1 MNQKLEGLQIG
12 RALAALSVA
21 YFHSWHVTLPFPP
34 NTAHPIPLLRD
45 YGELGVHFFFAV
57 SGFVICM
64 VVTSP
69 RFAIFSFMVQ
79 RFFRIW
85 PLWIATSLVYLYLTR
100 YLGRD
105 ANQTIPAFFYSLS
118 LLPTEGNP
126 FYDVGWSL
134 QHEIA
139 FYLVAALIVPK
150 LGIHALVLFLS
161 LCALADHTLPLPWYL
176 HQYFSFYPYFVAGIL
191 AFLLH
196 PSAKRAGVV
205 APVVAGFVLLWL
217 LPRAFYPIPMF
228 CLLIGISN
236 LNPKTILGGILVAL
250 GDASYSIYLLHPL
263 VLYYVYIHLQPPLP
277 PVWVQEPLRYAAL
290 MMICFL
296 SLASWR
302 FFERPMISL
311 GRMLGNLHD
320 RAGAKARKA
329 ARR

>member
-1 MNQKLEGLQIG
+1 MDQKLEGLQVG

-34 NTAHPIPLLRD
+34 DTAHPIPLLRD
-45 YGELGVHFFFAV
+45 YGELGVHLFFTI
-57 SGFVICM
+57 SGFVICI

-69 RFAIFSFMVQ
+69 RFAIANFVTQ

-85 PLWIATSLVYLYLTR
+85 PLWIATSIVYLYLTR

-105 ANQTIPAFFYSLS
+105 PNQTIGAFVYSLT

-139 FYLVAALIVPK
+139 FYLVAALIAPR
-150 LGIHALVLFLS
+150 LGAYALVALLS
-161 LCALADHTLPLPWYL
+161 LCALADHALSLPWYL
-176 HQYFSFYPYFVAGIL
+176 HQYFSFYPYFVAGII

-196 PSAKRAGVV
+196 RRAGQLGVI
-205 APVVAGFVLLWL
+205 APLVAGIVLLWL

-228 CLLIGISN
+228 CLLIGLAN
-236 LNPKTILGGILVAL
+236 FKPRTVFGEVLVAL
-250 GDASYSIYLLHPL
+250 GNASYSIYLIHAL
-263 VLYYVYIHLQPPLP
+263 VFYDVYIHLQPPLP
-277 PVWVQEPLRYAAL
+277 PLWVQEPLRFGAL
-290 MMICFL
+290 IVICLL

-302 FFERPMISL
+302 YFETPMISV
-311 GRMLGNLHD
+311 GRKWL
-320 RAGAKARKA
+320 RASAQS
-329 ARR
+329 